1 MREEWAEYPL
11 YASFTAAGKEL
22 CMVKIE
28 NDSGVISITPEVF
41 TNLAG
46 DAATRCFGVKG
57 MAGRSK
63 SDGIA
68 VLLRRESMSKGVVV
82 HYNEDE
88 SVSLEL
94 HIGVDHGVNIAAVSR
109 SIMNE
114 VSYKLS
120 MATGVPVKAVDVYV
134 DTIIG

>member
-1 MREEWAEYPL
+1 
-11 YASFTAAGKEL
+11 
-22 CMVKIE
+22 MVNII
-28 NDSGVISITPEVF
+28 NDNGRISITNEVF

-46 DAATRCFGVKG
+46 DAATSCFGVKG

-63 SDGIA
+63 EGGPLQ
-68 VLLRRESMSKGVVV
+68 LLRRESMSKGIVV
-82 HYNEDE
+82 HINDDD

-94 HIGVDHGVNIAAVSR
+94 HIGIDQGVNIPAVSR
-109 SIMNE
+109 SIMKE

-120 MATGVPVKAVDVYV
+120 KSTGVPVKKVDVYI

>member
-1 MREEWAEYPL
+1 
-11 YASFTAAGKEL
+11 
-22 CMVKIE
+22 MVNIVGEK
-28 NDSGVISITPEVF
+28 GSITITNEVF

-46 DAATRCFGVKG
+46 DAATKCFGVKG

-63 SDGIA
+63 EGGPLQ
-68 VLLRRESMSKGVVV
+68 LLRRESMSKGVDV
-82 HYNEDE
+82 HINEDN

-94 HIGVDHGVNIAAVSR
+94 HIGVDQGVNISAVSR

-114 VSYKLS
+114 VSYKLAK
-120 MATGVPVKAVDVYV
+120 ATGVAVKSVDVYI